1 MAVDPVSLAVTVALT
16 AAQMAM
22 QASQTIEGPRVTDLN
37 ATVADYGTP
46 FNYFYGRRWLTCPCF
61 FAEDIEE
68 KKKRRKTKGGK
79 YNEYTYFGTWAIHVA
94 DHPIGQI
101 RKIKFDGHLVY
112 DVTASEPLYELDDD
126 YELDANM
133 RFYFGSA
140 DQMPDPRML
149 ATVEA
154 EQGEGTCPAYRHQS
168 YIFFERIPLEKLGNR
183 LPIVTVEAETGGGVV
198 IDMDFYN
205 GVYTINGEPAALTDI
220 FEDGGDGSGLN
231 TWYPGDVSGGAWRF
245 RSDGSIDPGVKR
257 TSSRAQLTDTV
268 RDMILASDAS
278 GISGTYDFVATFVSP
293 PGGGSEVEPVRF
305 GHSIVSDDALESWGA
320 EVRYTFDSDPD
331 DLAGLWLSN
340 PVDSLS
346 YLPSPSMGG
355 AYVSKKNSLS
365 MSDGVRSLS
374 RTQAFDFDI
383 GEIRFELSAGLT
395 AGLADN
401 STANLRHLTITT
413 GAGGTSFTLAD
424 IMTDL
429 SLRAGLEAGDFDYS
443 ALDDVVVDGFSWT
456 QGSVKQIAGPLLDVY
471 DFDVRPHDFL
481 LEGLPRSMASQGA
494 ITDFVKAEPR
504 WVLESTADSDLPRR
518 VFFNFADIDSD
529 QQTNTAVSQRRGN
542 EVGTVRELTLDLTT
556 LALTPTPARRY
567 ADRFLRR
574 KWWERTR
581 GNADLSRRHIAVEP
595 GDVYTLSFDGEPIS
609 MKCAKLTLGA
619 NGVMQAEWES
629 DIPSLTGLS
638 SAAGASA
645 DGIPPAEIYAP
656 SPTTGAVLDLPL
668 LIDAHDQS
676 VPFAYLAAGPTDDT
690 RSWPGASF
698 AQSDTG
704 ETESFAADW
713 DTIASDLASE
723 IGVMSDVLPDA
734 EPFNFDDGS
743 SVEVV
748 LQSGELLSTTYED
761 MLDDGTLNLA
771 LIGDEVVQFRTATLT
786 APLTY
791 QLTGFLRGRRG
802 TEWAMGTHGAD
813 ERFILLGS
821 VQRHD
826 LGASEIG
833 DTDSYIV
840 STVGRGA
847 SEADAFAVPYTG
859 ATHKPYAPVSGIAEQ
874 SGADWQFDATR
885 RTRVGGTT
893 LNGQDVPLGEASEAW
908 ELDVMDGESVVRTI
922 AAATLPI
929 TYAEADQVTD
939 FGSAQG
945 TVTARLYQMNPTLNL
960 RGYPLT
966 ITG

>member
-61 FAEDIEE
+61 YAEDIEE
-68 KKKRRKTKGGK
+68 KKKKRKTKGGK

-94 DHPIGQI
+94 DHPISQI

-112 DVTASEPLYELDDD
+112 DVTASEPLYELDED
-126 YELDANM
+126 YELAANM
-133 RFYFGSA
+133 RFYYGSA

-149 ATVEA
+149 ASVEA
-154 EQGEGTCPAYRHQS
+154 EHGPGTCPAYRHQS
-168 YIFFERIPLEKLGNR
+168 FIMLERIPLEKLGNR
-183 LPIVTVEAETGGGVV
+183 LPIVTVEADSVAGALSGDIVLDFVNGSYTVGDQSYALSLLIEPSEHSGSDFQFSDIVPGTGWIVPPGNANSSA
-198 IDMDFYN
+198 D
-205 GVYTINGEPAALTDI
+205 LTTMAV
-220 FEDGGDGSGLN
+220 EHLGLN
-231 TWYPGDVSGGAWRF
+231 SAISAEIEFSIDLGNADSDLEGAGISIKKIGGAF
-245 RSDGSIDPGVKR
+245 PTNEI
-257 TSSRAQLTDTV
+257 
-268 RDMILASDAS
+268 
-278 GISGTYDFVATFVSP
+278 
-293 PGGGSEVEPVRF
+293 
-305 GHSIVSDDALESWGA
+305 GA
-320 EVRYTFDSDPD
+320 E
-331 DLAGLWLSN
+331 
-340 PVDSLS
+340 
-346 YLPSPSMGG
+346 
-355 AYVSKKNSLS
+355 
-365 MSDGVRSLS
+365 
-374 RTQAFDFDI
+374 AF
-383 GEIRFELSAGLT
+383 IRFEEAGYSAYSYVDGVLGEYPQITGLT
-395 AGLADN
+395 EDTVY
-401 STANLRHLTITT
+401 TATFTISNTAASIT
-413 GAGGTSFTLAD
+413 LPGGTSSTTRPDFTPAYFAIASYRSSAAILPTSVATIRKVTLTGAENPDASVTLAD
-424 IMTDL
+424 VMEDL
-429 SLRAGLEAGDFDYS
+429 SLRAGLQAGDFDYS
-443 ALDDVVVDGFSWT
+443 ALADIGIDGFSWT

-471 DFDVRPHDFL
+471 DFDLRPHDFL
-481 LEGLPRSMASQGA
+481 LEALPRSSASQGA

-504 WVLESTADSDLPRR
+504 WALESTADSDLPRR

-574 KWWERTR
+574 KWWERTK
-581 GNADLSRRHIAVEP
+581 GNADLSRKHIAVEP
-595 GDVYTLSFDGEPIS
+595 GDVYTLTFDGEPIS

-619 NGVMQAEWES
+619 NGVMQGEWES

-676 VPFAYLAAGPTDDT
+676 VPFAYLAAGPTDGT

-802 TEWAMGTHGAD
+802 TEWAMGAHSAD

-821 VQRHD
+821 VQRRAM
-826 LGASEIG
+826 GASEIG

-922 AAATLPI
+922 AATALPI

-945 TVTARLYQMNPTLNL
+945 TVTARLYQVNPTLNL